1 MYDSNFY
8 NELKKPPFLPEGK
21 VFKTVW
27 AVLYFLMFVSFVLVI
42 ISGEDEKILGIA
54 AFFVQ
59 LFFNI
64 LWPLVFF
71 KYKNIKL
78 ALLVSI
84 LLMISAEV
92 MVLIFFDISK
102 WAGIIQIPY
111 FLWTVFAIYLN
122 CGIYFLNKK

>member
-1 MYDSNFY
+1 MYDSDFY
-8 NELKKPPFLPEGK
+8 KNLRKPPFLPKGK

-78 ALLVSI
+78 ALWVSV
-84 LLMISAEV
+84 LLMISVSA
-92 MVLIFFDISK
+92 MVRIFFEISDL
-102 WAGIIQIPY
+102 AGILQIPY
-111 FLWTVFAIYLN
+111 LLWTIFAIYLN
-122 CGIYFLNKK
+122 GGIYFLNKK

>member
-8 NELKKPPFLPEGK
+8 NELKKPPFLPK
-21 VFKTVW
+21 SNVFKTVW
-27 AVLYFLMFVSFVLVI
+27 AVLYILMFISFILVI

-84 LLMISAEV
+84 LLMISVEV
-92 MVLIFFDISK
+92 MVMIFFDISK

-111 FLWTVFAIYLN
+111 FLWTIYAIYLN
-122 CGIYFLNKK
+122 GGIYFLNKK